1 LRQNINNMQN
11 LIQTYST
18 VLNIEINELKYLL
31 ENSGEIIKNLEQRLE
46 IALDRMNDAEDGALN
61 LLDENIQLYTENND
75 LKIDVQKKNV
85 TISKQITAIIILSV
99 IIFLIFVLFVIWIIY
114 KIKIGGI
121 KIKTN

>member
-1 LRQNINNMQN
+1 M
-11 LIQTYST
+11 
-18 VLNIEINELKYLL
+18 
-31 ENSGEIIKNLEQRLE
+31 E